1 MNVSMHEVEMVD
13 SYVTD
18 NREHAIAHIRER
30 GDRAGTA
37 SLFFRCADDCRAMA
51 VQLYELAEQIREHEN
66 QASMEDESNE
76 RG

>member
-37 SLFFRCADDCRAMA
+37 SLFFRSADDCQSMA
-51 VQLYELAEQIREHEN
+51 DQLMSLADEMREYENTKTQEA
-66 QASMEDESNE
+66 
-76 RG
+76 